1 LSAIVLLKGAT
12 TLVAAPD
19 GQVWANSVDTGYLA
33 TAGSGDVLSGVI
45 GALLAGGVEAASA
58 AAAGAFL
65 HGLAGVHA
73 ASRPAAPVTAMDIA
87 AALPDAWRTIRG

>member
-1 LSAIVLLKGAT
+1 
-12 TLVAAPD
+12 VASPD
-19 GQVWANSVDTGYLA
+19 GALWANSVDTPYLA

-45 GALLAGGVEAASA
+45 GALLATGLDTAVA

-73 ASRPAAPVTAMDIA
+73 SGRPGVPIAATDIA
-87 AALPDAWRTIRG
+87 EALPSAWRTVRG